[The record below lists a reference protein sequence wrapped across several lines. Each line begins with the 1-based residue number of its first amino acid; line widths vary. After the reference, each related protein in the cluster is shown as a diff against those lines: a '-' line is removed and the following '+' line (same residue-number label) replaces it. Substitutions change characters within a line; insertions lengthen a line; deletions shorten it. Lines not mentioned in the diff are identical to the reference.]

1 MTLHVTGFS
10 TGTDKEGV
18 PTAVPTQVM
27 TKDLPTADDVMSY
40 IRSYNRTL
48 PQGKAFMFTVTGTPD
63 AVKENEKAHAPA
75 SEPVTDTPIS
85 DDDAQ
90 TIAAMCCFD
99 YALNNIGCQLTG
111 LLSTESLTS
120 WLDDDIYD
128 SLVDAQ
134 NRIVRALEWME
145 GNDEAGADATP
156 TVEEGNVAEA
166 VE

>member
-10 TGTDKEGV
+10 TGTDREGV

-27 TKDLPTADDVMSY
+27 AKDLPTADDVMSY

-48 PQGKAFMFTVTGTPD
+48 PQGKAFMFMVTGTPD
-63 AVKENEKAHAPA
+63 AVKDQPA
-75 SEPVTDTPIS
+75 EDVQASGSVPGIPAEG
-85 DDDAQ
+85 DAEL
-90 TIAAMCCFD
+90 TAAMFCFD
-99 YALNNIGCQLTG
+99 YALNSIGCQLTG

-128 SLVDAQ
+128 GLVEAQ
-134 NRIVRALEWME
+134 NRIIHALEWME
-145 GNDEAGADATP
+145 GDGQTGEVGPAVDG
-156 TVEEGNVAEA
+156 VETTEA